1 MSERALLPMRMSK
14 ARRWAIPLI
23 ISLSAPVFTMP
34 TFASTAPAIFKFTG
48 SGFGHGV
55 GMSQIGARAM
65 AAAGES
71 ATSILKYYYKN
82 VDVVPVVDTATIRV
96 NIGHALK
103 GAIFST
109 STNLSSL
116 KVFAGDLP
124 ISDTSTAPILTV
136 ANKKK
141 LAISISLDK
150 KGIQGLPGTP
160 GVATLRWVGG
170 AAPVVTVTESNSTD
184 RYRYGQIQ
192 IKVVKGAL
200 EITNSLALRDE
211 YLLGISEVPT
221 SWPPAILE
229 AQTIAAR
236 SYALS
241 KIGLIKPACD
251 CHVYDHIVDQNF
263 VGFSKES
270 EPRVGQIWRAAVL
283 RTLVDSSTGLAI
295 LSNGKPIQAYYFSS
309 SGGATQSS
317 ADAWGGFT
325 AYTHSV
331 ADTASVQ
338 ATLNPRYATWTAT
351 STQALVSR
359 AFGLPDVASL
369 EVISRNSA
377 GAVTWIKGISTN
389 GVSMVIRGDTFRS
402 RTKIPSPWFTPIAD

>member
-1 MSERALLPMRMSK
+1 MTPAFGSTPPALFS
-14 ARRWAIPLI
+14 
-23 ISLSAPVFTMP
+23 
-34 TFASTAPAIFKFTG
+34 FTG

-55 GMSQIGARAM
+55 GMSQIGARAL

-71 ATSILKYYYKN
+71 ATSILKYYYKD
-82 VDVVPVVDTATIRV
+82 VDVIPVIDTATIRV
-96 NIGHALK
+96 NIGNALR

-109 STNLSSL
+109 STSASSL
-116 KVFAGDLP
+116 RVYAGDLP
-124 ISDTSTAPILTV
+124 ASETTTAPIMSV

-141 LAISISLDK
+141 LTISISLDK

-160 GVATLRWVGG
+160 AAATLRWSGG
-170 AAPVVTVTESNSTD
+170 AAPVVTVTESNSTN

-192 IKVVKGAL
+192 IKVIKGAL

-211 YLLGISEVPT
+211 YLLGISEVPS

-241 KIGLIKPACD
+241 KMGTIKPACD
-251 CHVYDHIVDQNF
+251 CNVYDHIVDQNF

-270 EPRVGQIWRAAVL
+270 EARFGQIWRAAVL
-283 RTLVDSSTGLAI
+283 RTLVDTSTGLAI
-295 LSNGKPIQAYYFSS
+295 LSKGKPIQAYYFSS

-331 ADTASVQ
+331 ADTASVL
-338 ATLNPRYATWTAT
+338 TSLNPRYASWSATA
-351 STQALVSR
+351 TQALVSR

-369 EVISRNSA
+369 EILSRNSA

-402 RTKIPSPWFTPIAD
+402 RTKIPSPWFTPVAS

>member
-1 MSERALLPMRMSK
+1 MKMSK
-14 ARRWAIPLI
+14 ARHWAIFLA
-23 ISLSAPVFTMP
+23 ISLSLPIVISPAI
-34 TFASTAPAIFKFTG
+34 ALTAPAIFSFNG

-71 ATSILKYYYKN
+71 ATSILKYYYKD
-82 VDVVPVVDTATIRV
+82 VDVIPVVDTATIRV
-96 NIGHALK
+96 NIGNALR

-109 STNLSSL
+109 STSASSL
-116 KVFAGDLP
+116 QVFSGEIP
-124 ISDTSTAPILTV
+124 STDTTTAPVMTV

-141 LAISISLDK
+141 LTISISIDK
-150 KGIQGLPGTP
+150 RGIQGLPGTP
-160 GVATLRWVGG
+160 AVATLRWIGG
-170 AAPVVTVTESNSTD
+170 AAPVITVTESNSTN

-200 EITNSLALRDE
+200 EVTNSLALRDE
-211 YLLGISEVPT
+211 YLLGISEVPS

-241 KIGLIKPACD
+241 KMGTVRPACD
-251 CHVYDHIVDQNF
+251 CNVYDHIVDQNF

-270 EPRVGQIWRAAVL
+270 EPRFGKIWRAAVL
-283 RTLVDSSTGLAI
+283 RTIVDSSTSLAI
-295 LSNGKPIQAYYFSS
+295 LSRGKPIQAYYFSS

-325 AYTHSV
+325 PYTQTV
-331 ADTASVQ
+331 ADSASVLVS
-338 ATLNPRYATWTAT
+338 LNPRYASWSATA
-351 STQALVSR
+351 TQALVSR
-359 AFGLPDVASL
+359 AFGLPNIASL
-369 EVISRNSA
+369 EILSRNAA
-377 GAVTWIKGISTN
+377 GAVTWIKGTSTD
-389 GVSMVIRGDTFRS
+389 GVSTVIRGDTFRS
-402 RTKIPSPWFTPIAD
+402 RTKIPSPWFTPVVG

>member
-1 MSERALLPMRMSK
+1 MRMSK
-14 ARRWAIPLI
+14 VRGRASFLA
-23 ISLSAPVFTMP
+23 ISLIAPLLMTPAFG
-34 TFASTAPAIFKFTG
+34 STAPALFSFTG

-55 GMSQIGARAM
+55 GMSQIGARAL

-71 ATSILKYYYKN
+71 ATSILKYYFKD
-82 VDVVPVVDTATIRV
+82 VDVIPVIDTATIRV
-96 NIGHALK
+96 NIGNALR

-109 STNLSSL
+109 STSASSL
-116 KVFAGDLP
+116 RVYAGDLP
-124 ISDTSTAPILTV
+124 ASETTTAPIMTV

-141 LAISISLDK
+141 LTISITLDK

-160 GVATLRWVGG
+160 AAATLRWSGG
-170 AAPVVTVTESNSTD
+170 AAPVVTVTESNSTN

-192 IKVVKGAL
+192 IKVIKGAL

-211 YLLGISEVPT
+211 YLLGISEVPS

-241 KIGLIKPACD
+241 KMGTLKPACD
-251 CHVYDHIVDQNF
+251 CNVYDHIVDQNF

-270 EPRVGQIWRAAVL
+270 EARFGQIWRAAVL
-283 RTLVDSSTGLAI
+283 RTLVDTSTGLAI

-331 ADTASVQ
+331 ADTASVL
-338 ATLNPRYATWTAT
+338 TSLNPRYASWSATA
-351 STQALVSR
+351 TQALVSK

-369 EVISRNSA
+369 EILSRNSA

-402 RTKIPSPWFTPIAD
+402 RTKIPSPWFTPVAS

>member
-1 MSERALLPMRMSK
+1 MRMSK
-14 ARRWAIPLI
+14 VRRRASFLA
-23 ISLSAPVFTMP
+23 ISLIAPLLMTPAFG
-34 TFASTAPAIFKFTG
+34 STAPALFSFTG

-55 GMSQIGARAM
+55 GMSQIGARAL

-71 ATSILKYYYKN
+71 ATSILKYYYKD
-82 VDVVPVVDTATIRV
+82 VDVIPVIDTATIRV
-96 NIGHALK
+96 NIGNALR

-109 STNLSSL
+109 STSASSL
-116 KVFAGDLP
+116 RVYAGDLP
-124 ISDTSTAPILTV
+124 ASETTTAPIMSV

-141 LAISISLDK
+141 LTISISLDK

-160 GVATLRWVGG
+160 AAATLRWSGG
-170 AAPVVTVTESNSTD
+170 AAPVVTVTESNSTN

-192 IKVVKGAL
+192 IKVIKGAL

-211 YLLGISEVPT
+211 YLLGISEVPS

-241 KIGLIKPACD
+241 KMGTIRPACD
-251 CHVYDHIVDQNF
+251 CNVYDHIVDQNF

-270 EPRVGQIWRAAVL
+270 EARFGQIWRAAVL
-283 RTLVDSSTGLAI
+283 RTLVDTSTGLAI
-295 LSNGKPIQAYYFSS
+295 LSKGKPIQAYYFSS

-331 ADTASVQ
+331 ADSASVLS
-338 ATLNPRYATWTAT
+338 TLNPRYASWSATA
-351 STQALVSR
+351 TQALVSR

-369 EVISRNSA
+369 EILSRNSA
-377 GAVTWIKGISTN
+377 GAVTWIKGVSTN

-402 RTKIPSPWFTPIAD
+402 RTKIPSPWFTPVAG

>member
-1 MSERALLPMRMSK
+1 MRMSK
-14 ARRWAIPLI
+14 ARGWVILLGF
-23 ISLSAPVFTMP
+23 SLLAPVIVSPAFATSAPALFT
-34 TFASTAPAIFKFTG
+34 FTG

-82 VDVVPVVDTATIRV
+82 VQVVPVVDTATIRV
-96 NIGHALK
+96 NIGNALK

-109 STNLSSL
+109 SSNASSL

-124 ISDTSTAPILTV
+124 VSDTLTAPILSV

-141 LAISISLDK
+141 LAISISVDK
-150 KGIQGLPGTP
+150 KGIQGLPGAP
-160 GVATLRWVGG
+160 AVATLRWSGG
-170 AAPVVTVTESNSTD
+170 AAPVVTVTESNSTV

-200 EITNSLALRDE
+200 EVTNSLALRDE
-211 YLLGISEVPT
+211 YLLGISEVPS

-241 KIGLIKPACD
+241 KMGTIRPACD
-251 CHVYDHIVDQNF
+251 CNVYDHIVDQNF
-263 VGFSKES
+263 VGFSKET
-270 EPRVGQIWRAAVL
+270 EARFGQIWRAAVL

-317 ADAWGGFT
+317 ADAWGGHT
-325 AYTHSV
+325 SYTHSV
-331 ADTASVQ
+331 ADTASVLS
-338 ATLNPRYATWTAT
+338 TLNPRYATWTKT

-369 EVISRNSA
+369 EILSRNSA
-377 GAVTWIKGISTN
+377 GAVTWIKGTSAN

-402 RTKIPSPWFTPIAD
+402 RTKIPSPWFTPAVG

>member
-1 MSERALLPMRMSK
+1 MRMSNI
-14 ARRWAIPLI
+14 RRGVVFLAVSLIASLMAPL
-23 ISLSAPVFTMP
+23 A
-34 TFASTAPAIFKFTG
+34 FASTAPAIFTFTG

-71 ATSILKYYYKN
+71 ATSILKYYYKD
-82 VDVVPVVDTATIRV
+82 VDVIPVVDTATIRV

-109 STNLSSL
+109 STNATSL
-116 KVFAGDLP
+116 RFFAGDLP
-124 ISDTSTAPILTV
+124 ISDTTTAPILNV

-141 LAISISLDK
+141 LAISISVDK
-150 KGIQGLPGTP
+150 KTIQGLPGNP
-160 GVATLRWVGG
+160 SVATLRWSGG
-170 AAPVVTVTESNSTD
+170 ATPVVTVTESTSTN

-200 EITNSLALRDE
+200 EVTNSLALRDE
-211 YLLGISEVPT
+211 YLLGISEVPS
-221 SWPPAILE
+221 SWPPAVLE

-241 KIGLIKPACD
+241 KMGAIRPACD

-263 VGFSKES
+263 VGFSKEA
-270 EPRVGQIWRAAVL
+270 EPRFGQIWRAAVL

-331 ADTASVQ
+331 ADTASVL
-338 ATLNPRYATWTAT
+338 AMLNPRYATWSATA
-351 STQALVSR
+351 TQALVAR

-369 EVISRNSA
+369 EILSRNSA
-377 GAVTWIKGISTN
+377 GAVTWVKGISSN
-389 GVSMVIRGDTFRS
+389 GVTMVIRGDTFRS
-402 RTKIPSPWFTPIAD
+402 RTKIPSPWFTPVAG